1 MRGNLRW
8 VGRILR
14 GPDQSRGQLLI
25 EVLIA
30 LALMGVISMVFIGAL
45 YTSLHAARIADE
57 RSTAFTLAKSQMEF
71 VKTLPY
77 SVNEWDYT
85 VSTDPPTYGAKPTWW
100 ESNTPSSLDAEFAGY
115 TVTVTSS
122 DFDEDI
128 RLITATAFH
137 NGTEV
142 FALQNYEVDRQSP

>member
-1 MRGNLRW
+1 MRGFVRW
-8 VGRILR
+8 GRTGAASR
-14 GPDQSRGQLLI
+14 DASRGELLI

-30 LALMGVISMVFIGAL
+30 LAILGMVSVVFIGAL

-57 RSTAFTLAKSQMEF
+57 RSVAFTLAKSQMEF

-77 SVNEWDYT
+77 SDNEWDYT
-85 VSTDPPTYGAKPTWW
+85 VSTNPPTYGDKPTWW
-100 ESNTPSSLDAEFAGY
+100 ESNTPSPLDAEFAGY
-115 TVTVTSS
+115 TVIVTGS

-137 NGTEV
+137 NDTEV